1 MRTGSEA
8 IAASRAAR
16 WEIDLSAGA
25 RSSPDSPRA
34 GSKRMFM
41 MLPSCPGDRE
51 AEVGDHPLGPRGVI
65 VAFDPQG
72 DDALA
77 VVLRRREGHVDDV
90 DAGAAERQGDL
101 GDHPG
106 TVGHGGPQLVD
117 RLAAHAPGEA

>member
-8 IAASRAAR
+8 IAPRRAAR
-16 WEIDLSAGA
+16 WEMDLSAGA

-41 MLPSCPGDRE
+41 TCPSCPGDGE
-51 AEVGDHPLGPRGVI
+51 AEVGDHPLGAPGVL
-65 VAFDPQG
+65 VARYPQG

-77 VVLRRREGHVDDV
+77 VVLRRRQGHVDDV
-90 DAGAAERQGDL
+90 DAVAAEPQGDL

-106 TVGHGGPQLVD
+106 
-117 RLAAHAPGEA
+117 A